1 MAKIKEDSARLISLI
16 DRFPLLRIAVWGDFI
31 LDEYLYGFTR
41 RISREA
47 PVMIISYRSRE
58 FSLGG
63 AGNAALNL
71 SALGVGVAA
80 VGVVGSDEGG
90 REVRRL
96 LSRAGISDRSVFT
109 EKNFP
114 TPLKT
119 RILAGEEN
127 TKKQQVLRIDRE
139 GEVPEKKSLQ
149 ARLEA
154 SLKKAAA
161 SCDALLVSDYHY
173 RTVSE
178 TVYGAARDAFQA
190 AGVPV
195 TVDSRF
201 RLIRFKGCTVAAPN
215 EPEVESQL
223 KTHPGADRSDFVSTG
238 RTLLRKLQSPALLIT
253 RGSKG
258 MALFERGK
266 PPYFLPVFGSTDIVD
281 VTGAGDTV
289 IAVFTAALAAGAS
302 FRDAARLA
310 NFAGGLVV
318 MKKGTAVV
326 RSPELKHA
334 VLDGH

>member
-1 MAKIKEDSARLISLI
+1 MTKIKEDSARLISLI

-71 SALGVGVAA
+71 STLGVEVEA

-96 LSRAGISDRSVFT
+96 LTRAGISDRAVVT
-109 EKNFP
+109 EKDFP

-127 TKKQQVLRIDRE
+127 TKKQQILRIDRE
-139 GEVPEKKSLQ
+139 SEVPEKKMLQ
-149 ARLEA
+149 ARLGA
-154 SLKKAAA
+154 SLARAAA
-161 SCDALLVSDYHY
+161 SCDALLISDYHY

-190 AGVPV
+190 AGVSV

-201 RLIRFKGCTVAAPN
+201 RLIRFKGCTVATPN

-223 KTHPGADRSDFVSTG
+223 KTHLGADPSDLVSAG

-266 PPYFLPVFGSTDIVD
+266 HPYLLPVFGSTDIVD

-302 FRDAARLA
+302 FREAARLA

-318 MKKGTAVV
+318 MKKGTAVI
-326 RSPELKHA
+326 RPQELKHA
-334 VLDGH
+334 VLDGQ